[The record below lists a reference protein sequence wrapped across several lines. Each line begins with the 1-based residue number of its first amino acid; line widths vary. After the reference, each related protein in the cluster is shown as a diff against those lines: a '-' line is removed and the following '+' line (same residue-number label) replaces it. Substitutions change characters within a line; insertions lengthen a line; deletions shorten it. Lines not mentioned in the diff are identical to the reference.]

1 MNNDISERDN
11 LLFADLT
18 REGRTNY
25 RSIPRLARVIPFGY
39 EIDPEDNNML
49 VPIPFQLDAL
59 VQAKKH
65 LKSYSLREVATWLT
79 NITGRSISHMG
90 LKKRMEM
97 ERSRRTKASAAKTW
111 LARAEKAR
119 KIFEYN
125 DNSMGAKV
133 NE

>member
-1 MNNDISERDN
+1 MNTDISERDN

-18 REGRTNY
+18 REGRTDY

-39 EIDPEDNNML
+39 ELDPEDNNML
-49 VPIPFQLDAL
+49 LPIPFQLDAL

-65 LKSYSLREVATWLT
+65 LKNYSLREVATWLT

-97 ERSRRTKASAAKTW
+97 ERSRRTKASAAKMW

-133 NE
+133 NG

>member
-65 LKSYSLREVATWLT
+65 LKNYSLREVATWLT